1 MGTFKQLLIRI
12 LKIVGIVLAS
22 FVVIAGGAVGIA
34 ALTGAFEEE
43 KIQITRIYFDDDITN
58 TSKTVYTLG
67 DIVEHIKYEP
77 ANATETTLNV
87 EVTGNTNGVI
97 EDIPLKLTAGK
108 DFNIKVKKDN
118 KGNNIGGVV
127 TIKAFTSNGYADV
140 TLRVI
145 VDTQIPDN
153 SLYFTG
159 SSFGKIDT
167 TGKSFTLPISS
178 KEQFVYL
185 RSSLVNAFS
194 LPVGAGENLKSAEVE
209 YTYTTLS
216 GKIEKQTVSNLQVDS
231 ILNSA
236 EGRYNYFYKIPIIA
250 DEAGVI
256 TISAKMHRT
265 HEIQE
270 EFETQGFG
278 GLVQLIKDS
287 KSSSATEVLKLQA
300 STMLRK
306 YNEFLNKYIEYF
318 DTTQE
323 SYDFFRKHI
332 PNGTISLGSDV
343 EQVEKSLQYVYV
355 NCSATIN
362 VTAIKLKDFTTLKT
376 PREYNVF
383 GSTLYSISG
392 TDCCNII
399 DDFAVNIEPDNKNA
413 GEQLIEYARQNLVV
427 NPYLYLDKDNIS
439 DDSVSIIGAST
450 KVQWA
455 GRSYSAKPVY
465 GFDGNTP
472 IININSSH
480 MDIVGYLLLLE
491 KTDEY
496 ISLTTELINNEK
508 HWRLTCNTPL
518 PNDQQQSG
526 DIFKALYLG
535 FEVAG
540 ISSKP
545 SDKQSDEQSEDIQTF
560 YSFSRVFVNYEDY
573 KFVRNDVSNLSFTG
587 VDENMTINTTLSNS
601 ASLTKNLHQQDISLD
616 ISNENISNIDKVSY
630 TSIMYFVESES
641 NKIENGVKV
650 ATLGSYK
657 FINFTNA
664 NKKDSSKTY
673 YEFGEDALI
682 GERIPTYRTIKRD
695 NSVYAKQYYL
705 QALNASTEPVK
716 LFAVAY
722 LSDKSGNPID
732 INGRVISI
740 DEENTAEDK
749 IPELVVIRITSC
761 DNMPEVTVNSY
772 IDEINF
778 YTKALAEYSIGED
791 GSITFPQGFIKRNSI
806 NSYIKADDTYATES
820 ELKKVQDYLRLKFL
834 KDNYFVL
841 YLSPFDLSTD
851 GEIVTI
857 EEQLKDISAKS
868 ISGKDITISYPINA
882 MSNKQIAFNNICKDF
897 SNYSLYTGGEGTGVS
912 IVPKY
917 TTIFNKGEGVYDS
930 TAEDDA
936 KMIQFVIHATS
947 VNDNIQTNYIYLD
960 PTSSSIPYSTLLIPS
975 PTQTNISKNNW
986 AIFETNKIVIN
997 NIELSSSVN
1006 SYTKLYAR
1014 YAEDKSNGELNFRT
1028 QEIVNGAMSRTNY
1041 TLDLWSGN
1049 IPYYVETNLIDGYEQ
1064 DKYNLEIVDCSQ
1076 AGDIV
1081 DIPEDE
1087 EGYYYTNIEE
1097 YISHYI
1103 SGDNGKNITYTN
1115 PDNMIS
1121 FAETYAFNNAEGGVY
1136 YPNRIFFGK
1145 TYYYFNGGSD
1155 YVDINGYRLPLVRV
1169 EGSEEIQMIIEQGT
1183 YFPKIGDKA
1192 LIYDELF
1199 QIHRTPDNKDYI
1211 IDYESSIDSGTNI
1224 SIKNGAEQVLANGET
1239 KTYNPDTYVDDSSTE
1254 SKKSAITVSN
1264 DKTTA
1269 TVNFI
1274 QGEEIGSY
1282 QEDVSGEYMMVVD
1295 SDNENKV
1302 SFVRITDPE
1311 YTGTRYSIKGSFVRD
1326 DNGQYMKVY
1335 SYERINNSTYSGDR
1349 YRLEGSNYV
1358 LDDEGQYAK
1367 VASYQIITDPEFA
1380 GERYAKKGV
1389 VVYVVVCFNLIKTE
1403 NGGSEYQ
1410 FYRTLTYELIQEE
1423 IEIIGVNKTEAGV
1436 QDINTNG
1443 NKLSVEAG
1451 KSTTIYLGTSSDA
1464 SKAVITTKAS
1474 EEAYFFNH
1482 VSFAIASTSVVGI
1495 NLTEVNSNNRKTS
1508 ITLSVPDLISE
1519 ESLTIAMTYKYKG
1532 KNVTRYFYVK
1542 IEPNITFAPKTIS
1555 AEALTWKGDAYSV
1568 YKISLTGGDTPYR
1581 IFANGSNTSAIINAY
1596 FDLDEKISNVALS
1609 VVGNTQNAIGSISD
1623 GMLYIN
1629 KSFVNNN
1636 NGINRDRELFT
1647 ITLTISEN
1655 SQRVITVTTKL
1666 LIEVVP
1672 EYIIDMSSLNAV
1684 NTNNVTIFN
1693 GDKLFVEHIK
1703 LYEGTATSLSED
1715 KFIQTNSI
1723 YQEVFKITSNNAGV
1737 EIGEDGSIRLKDIP
1751 KVDTEIELTAS
1762 YGYYNGEDFVYYGS
1776 KTFKIKILGVVL
1788 NYKGTTTSDIR
1799 DLSNKNIE
1807 VSLASE
1813 DSLDLDNYFAF
1824 ALSSESTTSIQAVL
1838 VDENNVIVENGTAE
1852 AGKEYSIGY
1861 AKTTGGGGFELIET
1875 IPGCT
1880 FKFTT
1885 E

>member
-22 FVVIAGGAVGIA
+22 FVVISGGAVGIA

-87 EVTGNTNGVI
+87 TVVGNNNGVI
-97 EDIPLKLTAGK
+97 EDIPEKLTAGK
-108 DFNIKVKKDN
+108 DFNIKVKKDT
-118 KGNNIGGVV
+118 KGNNVGGVV
-127 TIKAFTSNGYADV
+127 TISAITSNGGADV

-153 SLYFTG
+153 ALYFTG
-159 SSFGKIDT
+159 SSFGKVDT

-185 RSSLVNAFS
+185 KSGLVNAFS
-194 LPVGAGENLKSAEVE
+194 LPVGAGENWKSAEIE

-216 GKIEKQTVSNLQVDS
+216 GKIEKQTVSNLQVDYA
-231 ILNSA
+231 LNSA
-236 EGRYNYFYKIPIIA
+236 EGRYNYFYKVPIIA

-270 EFETQGFG
+270 EFEAQGFG

-343 EQVEKSLQYVYV
+343 EQVERSLQYVYV

-392 TDCCNII
+392 TDCRNII
-399 DDFAVNIEPDNKNA
+399 DDFAVDIETDDNDP
-413 GEQLIEYARQNLVV
+413 GGSSEQLIEYARQNLVV
-427 NPYLYLDKDNIS
+427 NPYLYLDKDNIP
-439 DDSVSIIGAST
+439 DDNISLTGAGT

-465 GFDGNTP
+465 GFNGNSP
-472 IININSSH
+472 IINISSSH

-540 ISSKP
+540 IS
-545 SDKQSDEQSEDIQTF
+545 DEQSKNIQTF

-573 KFVRNDVSNLSFTG
+573 KFVGNDVSNLSFTG
-587 VDENMTINTTLSNS
+587 VDENMTINTTLANS
-601 ASLTKNLHQQDISLD
+601 ETLTKGLHQQDISLD
-616 ISNENISNIDKVSY
+616 ITNKNISNIDNVSY

-641 NKIENGVKV
+641 NKIDNGVKV

-664 NKKDSSKTY
+664 NKRDSSKTY
-673 YEFGEDALI
+673 YEFGEDVLI

-722 LSDKSGNPID
+722 LSDKYGNPID
-732 INGRVISI
+732 INGRVVLI
-740 DEENTAEDK
+740 DEENVSADK

-761 DNMPEVTVNSY
+761 ENMPEVTVNSY

-791 GSITFPQGFIKRNSI
+791 NSITFPEGFIKRNSI

-820 ELKKVQDYLRLKFL
+820 ELKKIQDYLRLKFL

-841 YLSPFDLSTD
+841 YLSPFDLDTN
-851 GEIVTI
+851 GEIVDF
-857 EEQLKDISAKS
+857 EAQLKDISAKS
-868 ISGKDITISYPINA
+868 ISGKDITISYPINV

-897 SNYSLYTGGEGTGVS
+897 NNYSLYTGGEGTGVS
-912 IVPKY
+912 IVSKY
-917 TTIFNKGEGVYDS
+917 TFNKGDGEYDS

-947 VNDNIQTNYIYLD
+947 VNNNIQTNLIYLD
-960 PTSSSIPYSTLLIPS
+960 PTGSSIPYSPLLTPS
-975 PTQTNISKNNW
+975 STQTNISKNNW
-986 AIFETNKIVIN
+986 VIFETNKIVIN
-997 NIELSSSVN
+997 NIELGDDVGT
-1006 SYTKLYAR
+1006 YTKLYAR
-1014 YAEDKSNGELNFRT
+1014 YAEDNSNGELSFRT
-1028 QEIVNGAMSRTNY
+1028 QAITNGAMSRTNY
-1041 TLDLWSGN
+1041 TLSLVDGN
-1049 IPYYVETNLIDGYEQ
+1049 IPYFAETNLIDGNNQ
-1064 DKYNLEIVDCSQ
+1064 YNLEMVDCSQ
-1076 AGDIV
+1076 AGNI
-1081 DIPEDE
+1081 DIPKDA
-1087 EGYYYTNIEE
+1087 EGYYYANIEE
-1097 YISHYI
+1097 YIDHYI

-1115 PDNMIS
+1115 PDNMIF
-1121 FAETYAFNNAEGGVY
+1121 FAETYAFNNAESGEY
-1136 YPNRIFFGK
+1136 YSDRIFFGK
-1145 TYYYFNGGSD
+1145 KSFYFANADD
-1155 YVDINGYRLPLVRV
+1155 YVDINGYKLPLTRV
-1169 EGSEEIQMIIEQGT
+1169 DGSEEIQVIIEQGT
-1183 YFPKIGDKA
+1183 YFPKIGDKV

-1199 QIHRTPDNKDYI
+1199 QIHREDNQEFI
-1211 IDYESSIDSGTNI
+1211 IDYESSVDSGTNI
-1224 SIKNGAEQVLANGET
+1224 SIKNGAELVLASEEI
-1239 KTYNPDTYVDDSSTE
+1239 KAYNPDTYVDDSSTE
-1254 SKKSAITVSN
+1254 SKKSAITVVDN
-1264 DKTTA
+1264 DTA

-1274 QGEEIGSY
+1274 QGEELGSY
-1282 QEDVSGEYMMVVD
+1282 QEDISGEYMKVVD

-1335 SYERINNSTYSGDR
+1335 SYERVNSSTYSGDR
-1349 YRLEGSNYV
+1349 YKLVGNNYV
-1358 LDDEGQYAK
+1358 QDDEGQYMK
-1367 VASYQIITDPEFA
+1367 VASYQIITDPEFD

-1389 VVYVVVCFNLIKTE
+1389 VVYIVVCFNLIKTGD
-1403 NGGSEYQ
+1403 GGSEYQ

-1451 KSTTIYLGTSSDA
+1451 KSTIIYLGISSDA

-1482 VSFAIASTSVVGI
+1482 VSFAISSTSVVGI
-1495 NLTEVNSNNRKTS
+1495 NLTEVKSDNKKTA

-1519 ESLTIAMTYKYKG
+1519 ESFTISMTYKYKG
-1532 KNVTRYFYVK
+1532 KTVTRYFYVRV
-1542 IEPNITFAPKTIS
+1542 EPNIIFTPKTIS
-1555 AEALTWKGDAYSV
+1555 AEALTWRGDSYSV
-1568 YKISLTGGDTPYR
+1568 YKISLTGGDIPYR
-1581 IFANGSNTSAIINAY
+1581 IFANGTSSGAIINTY
-1596 FDLDEKISNVALS
+1596 FNIDEKISNVSLS
-1609 VVGNTQNAIGSISD
+1609 VVGNLANAIGSISLE
-1623 GMLYIN
+1623 GMLYID
-1629 KSFVNNN
+1629 KSLINNN

-1647 ITLTISEN
+1647 ITLTISGN
-1655 SQRVITVTTKL
+1655 AQRVITVTTKL

-1672 EYIIDMSSLNAV
+1672 EYIVDMSLLNTE
-1684 NTNNVTIFN
+1684 NTNGVTIFN
-1693 GDKLFVEHIK
+1693 GDKLFVEYIK
-1703 LYEGTATSLSED
+1703 LYEGNETSLDDNKLIQTTAT
-1715 KFIQTNSI
+1715 
-1723 YQEVFKITSNNAGV
+1723 YQGVFQITSNNNGV
-1737 EIGEDGSIRLKDIP
+1737 EIGEDGSIKLKDIP

-1762 YGYYNGEDFVYYGS
+1762 YGYYNGENFVSCGS
-1776 KTFKIKILGVVL
+1776 KPFKITILGVVL
-1788 NYKGTTTSDIR
+1788 YYKGTTTSDIR
-1799 DLSNKNIE
+1799 ELGNKDIE
-1807 VSLASE
+1807 VLLTSV
-1813 DSLDLDNYFAF
+1813 DSLDLDNYFDF
-1824 ALSSESTTSIQAVL
+1824 KLSSESVTNINIQAVL
-1838 VDENNVIVENGTAE
+1838 VDENNVIVENSSAV
-1852 AGKEYSIGY
+1852 AGKKYSIGY
-1861 AKTTGGGGFELIET
+1861 ARATGGGGFELIET
-1875 IPGCT
+1875 TGCT
-1880 FKFTT
+1880 FKYTT